1 MDRRQNEVQVGIVT
15 IASLMVLLIGMM
27 WLKDAS
33 VGGGMN
39 RFQVDFPTVE
49 GLQVGDR
56 IQARGIRAGQVE
68 DYEVMDGFVR
78 VSIKLDEEIDLREDA
93 AFTLGTKGIVGEV
106 VIEILPGEGAAVH
119 EGHIFKGRTA
129 ATITQ
134 MTDVAGNSLEEFR
147 QLTTQLNDLV
157 TEIRGQG
164 KVVETL
170 AQANTTL
177 ARLDGSIAENRAAMA
192 ATLANLQEAS
202 ADLRELMASG
212 TVDSAFGSAASA
224 AARADTLLAGLG
236 ATARRLDL
244 IVAKLDEGEGSAAL
258 LLNDAALYQRADSTM
273 TSLQRLLD
281 EMRRNPKKYFKLNVF

>member
-1 MDRRQNEVQVGIVT
+1 MDRRQNEVQVGIIT
-15 IASLMVLLIGMM
+15 IGSLMVLLIGMM

-39 RFQVDFPTVE
+39 RFLVDFPTVE

-68 DYEVMDGFVR
+68 DYEVMEGFVR

-106 VIEILPGEGAAVH
+106 VIEILPGDGAAVH

-134 MTDVAGNSLEEFR
+134 MTDVAGAALEEFR
-147 QLTTQLNDLV
+147 QLTTRLDDLV
-157 TEIRGQG
+157 TEIHGQG
-164 KVVETL
+164 KVVETMV
-170 AQANTTL
+170 QANTTL
-177 ARLDGSIAENRAAMA
+177 ARLDGSIAENRAGMA
-192 ATLANLQEAS
+192 ATVANLQAAS

-244 IVAKLDEGEGSAAL
+244 IVAKLDEGEGSASL
-258 LLNDAALYQRADSTM
+258 LLNDPALYQRVDSTL
-273 TSLQRLLD
+273 TSLQRLTD
-281 EMRRNPKKYFKLNVF
+281 EMRRNPKKYFKLKVF